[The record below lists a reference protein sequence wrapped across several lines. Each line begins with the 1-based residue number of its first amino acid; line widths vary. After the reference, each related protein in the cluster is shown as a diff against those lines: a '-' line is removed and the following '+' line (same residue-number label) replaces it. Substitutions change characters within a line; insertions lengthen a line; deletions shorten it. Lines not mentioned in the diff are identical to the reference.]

1 MRTSQPAVARIEA
14 GHVAATLTSLQ
25 KIADRSKATATSPFT
40 LKQRANRSPESDIE
54 SRSSEAVASLLWLVD
69 NLLFPAIRFALAQL
83 APRGLQLEESGG
95 LIRKSGMIR
104 QSYPHALPVGERG
117 GHSSH
122 TVILQVAPGRIPA

>member
-1 MRTSQPAVARIEA
+1 MAARIEP

-25 KIADRSKATATSPFT
+25 RIAVSLNGDVNISFT

-54 SRSSEAVASLLWLVD
+54 SRSSEAGASLLWLVD
-69 NLLFPAIRFALAQL
+69 NLLFPAIRFDLAQL
-83 APRGLQLEESGG
+83 ATRGLQLEESGG

-104 QSYPHALPVGERG
+104 QSYRHALPIAERG

-122 TVILQVAPGRIPA
+122 TVILQVAPGGIPA